1 MQYEDNSQKQKDS
14 HDDAV
19 DRLKE
24 QLKKSDSKEK
34 ELIDFYEKDKI
45 DTQQKV
51 KMAIE
56 IYNKENETLKAAI
69 HQKNHELQ
77 HLAQ

>member
-1 MQYEDNSQKQKDS
+1 MQYEDNSQKEKDS
-14 HDDAV
+14 HDDTV
-19 DRLKE
+19 GKLKE

-51 KMAIE
+51 TMAIE

-69 HQKNHELQ
+69 NQKNH
-77 HLAQ
+77 